1 MESNFLGS
9 SLLGVADFSAAMDH
23 GAGGTS
29 LFSRSIV
36 AIKALLAIVGLEE
49 NESHIYRLLKIDE
62 NRCKQK
68 YKLILVMDALGT
80 VVPTKSD
87 SDIIMCLQ
95 LLSKI

>member
-36 AIKALLAIVGLEE
+36 AIKALLAIVGLKVHK
-49 NESHIYRLLKIDE
+49 SHMYR
-62 NRCKQK
+62 
-68 YKLILVMDALGT
+68 
-80 VVPTKSD
+80 
-87 SDIIMCLQ
+87 
-95 LLSKI
+95 